1 LDYGSLAYQLVK
13 VGHIVA
19 VVAWRAGMLYLPRL
33 FVYHADAA
41 PGSDKSETFKV
52 MERRLLKAILNPAM
66 AATWVF
72 GLALAWGGGFLAAPW
87 LHAKLGLVVVLS
99 GLHGYLAGLTRA
111 FATDRNSHPARFYR
125 ILNEGP
131 TVLLILIVFLV
142 VLKPFSG
149 PAPSDAEEWQ
159 RSLQAARR
167 ACICRPSFHC
177 RRAFQSTGLRSS
189 QGQRPVRAP
198 SARRPRPARKT
209 CPCPA
214 FDSAPP
220 FRSARSGSNQSPQQG
235 LPCGK

>member
-19 VVAWRAGMLYLPRL
+19 VVAWMAGMLYLPRL

-99 GLHGYLAGLTRA
+99 GLHGYLAGAVRK
-111 FATDRNSHPARFYR
+111 FAEDKNEKPARHWR
-125 ILNEGP
+125 IVNEIP
-131 TVLLILIVFLV
+131 TLLMVVIV
-142 VLKPFSG
+142 VLVIVKPF
-149 PAPSDAEEWQ
+149 
-159 RSLQAARR
+159 
-167 ACICRPSFHC
+167 
-177 RRAFQSTGLRSS
+177 
-189 QGQRPVRAP
+189 
-198 SARRPRPARKT
+198 
-209 CPCPA
+209 
-214 FDSAPP
+214 
-220 FRSARSGSNQSPQQG
+220 
-235 LPCGK
+235 